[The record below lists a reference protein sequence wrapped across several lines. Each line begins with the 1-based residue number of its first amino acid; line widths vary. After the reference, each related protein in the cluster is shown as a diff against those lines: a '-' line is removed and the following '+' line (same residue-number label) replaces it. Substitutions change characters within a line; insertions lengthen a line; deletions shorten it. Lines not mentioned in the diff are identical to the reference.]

1 MKAGIKKTLK
11 RVIRFGRLSNFSS
24 GGFMNPLNLRELIV
38 NFLNEDLGITGDWSS
53 LPLKGRRV
61 RGALIAKEDF
71 VLCGAPFFEEVFRV
85 LDAGAS
91 FRWKFKEGEEV
102 KEGQVVG
109 EVLSDAGA
117 LLSAERTALNLLQRL
132 SGIATN
138 TRSYAEVLRG
148 SPVKLLDTR
157 KTTPGLRVFEKY
169 ATRVGG
175 AVNHRFGLF
184 DAVMVK
190 DNHIKA
196 YGGVERAVRAVREVI
211 PATMKVEVEVESWQ
225 ELQEAL
231 KVIELIDLIMLD
243 NWKEEEVEEA
253 VKLIRERD
261 GRVKVELSGGITR
274 ERLKKVRELPVD
286 FVSTSRLITAAK
298 WVDISLEVEF
308 EHP

>member
-1 MKAGIKKTLK
+1 MNAGIKKTLK

-24 GGFMNPLNLRELIV
+24 GGLMNPLNLRELIV

-53 LPLKGRRV
+53 LPLRGRKV
-61 RGALIAKEDF
+61 RGVLIAKEDF
-71 VLCGAPFFEEVFRV
+71 ILCGTPFFEEVFRV
-85 LDAGAS
+85 LDPGTG
-91 FRWKFKEGEEV
+91 FRWNFKEGEEV

-109 EVLSDAGA
+109 EVFSDAGA
-117 LLSAERTALNLLQRL
+117 LLPAERTALNLLQRL
-132 SGIATN
+132 SGVATN

-148 SPVKLLDTR
+148 SSVRLLDTR

-175 AVNHRFGLF
+175 ALNHRFGLF

-196 YGGVERAVRAVREVI
+196 YGGVERAVRAVRQVI
-211 PATMKVEVEVESWQ
+211 PATTKVEVEVETRE

-298 WVDISLEVEF
+298 WVDASLEVEF